1 MCPGPIQKS
10 QSEPAPQ
17 ERGAT
22 RNSLEQPMDKSA
34 LAPER
39 PKLRSNSLPNIPT
52 PDMRTAA
59 LEARL
64 VKAGVPQHEDFING
78 LLGQLITAGDLGG
91 RHDDLEVSFLLSV
104 VEGIKPRDTVEAMI
118 ASQMKPRRDCR
129 LRSTMRLTAR
139 SMIVAMK
146 RSGGGTSGWIQSPR
160 PAHCGSKRIRCR

>member
-17 ERGAT
+17 ERSAT

-91 RHDDLEVSFLLSV
+91 RHDDLEVQFPPL
-104 VEGIKPRDTVEAMI
+104 GR
-118 ASQMKPRRDCR
+118 
-129 LRSTMRLTAR
+129 
-139 SMIVAMK
+139 
-146 RSGGGTSGWIQSPR
+146 GGY
-160 PAHCGSKRIRCR
+160 